1 MRQEERFCRS
11 YTTERLY
18 LKILDESNATEVLT
32 FLNRGADTFERVE
45 SKKPADFYTHGT
57 QKKLLNAEYHLATQK
72 TGVRFWIYRKEKPG
86 EIIGTISFSFYKVAP
101 FRSIMVGYKLLPE
114 FWHHGYAS
122 EALKAAINI
131 VAAVMRVARI
141 EAYVLPDN
149 QPSQK
154 LLTRVGFRL
163 EGTAYQCLEV
173 KGVRRD
179 HLQYGYVV
187 PGDIRGN
194 SGN

>member
-1 MRQEERFCRS
+1 
-11 YTTERLY
+11 
-18 LKILDESNATEVLT
+18 
-32 FLNRGADTFERVE
+32 
-45 SKKPADFYTHGT
+45 
-57 QKKLLNAEYHLATQK
+57 
-72 TGVRFWIYRKEKPG
+72 
-86 EIIGTISFSFYKVAP
+86 
-101 FRSIMVGYKLLPE
+101 MVGYKLLPE